1 MRDLRQPFLM
11 PGATPGEDNGTTLP
25 ETVAHLRDVAV
36 HVDGTFVATVQIQG
50 RLHPSLG
57 FVNLGSPITTPG
69 IVAVTLPVSDLQLVV
84 TGYGSGTIKAY
95 VAGFNVQI

>member
-1 MRDLRQPFLM
+1 MRDLRQPFQM
-11 PGATPGEDNGTTLP
+11 PGDTPGQADGTTLP

-36 HVDGTFVATVQIQG
+36 QVDGTFVATIQIQG

-57 FVNLGSPITTPG
+57 FVNIGSPITTPS
-69 IVAVTLPVSDLQLVV
+69 IVAITLPVSDLQLVV
-84 TGYGSGTIKAY
+84 SGYGSGTVKAY